1 MSTAA
6 GRVRWLWVVAVGV
19 AVGFAYTLSP
29 LTVLVVAA
37 LVPLWRRVSRDLAPR
52 ERQWL
57 LALVS
62 VAVVLRLAAVA
73 GLFLSADSDI
83 PYANFFGDEEF
94 FKRKT
99 TWLRN
104 VGMGIPISTA
114 DYMYAFDMVGESSYL
129 QVLMYLQALLGLAPY
144 GIHVLNAGLYLVAVL
159 VLYRLVRISFGGLA
173 AQAGLALLLFLPSL
187 FTWSVSALKEP
198 LYFLAAALVVAGAWA
213 AARARASWR
222 PAAFVAL
229 ALGGFVLQ
237 TLREGG
243 LVLTVTGVTGGYLLS
258 YVIQRPR
265 VLMGV
270 CLAAPVVVL
279 LAFTRPAVQER
290 AWVFMHQAAEKH
302 WGHINTAGLTYKLMP
317 PDFYEDRRAI
327 QAMTVADVGRY
338 SVRAVWAYVTV
349 PVPWEIESRS
359 ALAYLPEQMVWY
371 AVLALLP
378 IGTVAGLRR
387 DPLLTSLLLAHGV
400 AAVMMVAL
408 SGGNVGTLIRHRG
421 LAMPYLAWLAGL
433 GVVVAAQLLM
443 ARPRGL
449 HPVTNQLG
457 LGSKAGLTC
466 L

>member
-1 MSTAA
+1 MSQTAA
-6 GRVRWLWVVAVGV
+6 LAWAIGAGVVL
-19 AVGFAYTLSP
+19 GFSYTLSP
-29 LTVLVVAA
+29 LTVIVVLA

-62 VAVVLRLAAVA
+62 VAVVLRLAAIA

-104 VGMGIPISTA
+104 VSMGIPISTA
-114 DYMYAFDMVGESSYL
+114 DYQYAFDMVGESSYL

-159 VLYRLVRISFGGLA
+159 VLYRLTRIAFGGLA

-198 LYFLAAALVVAGAWA
+198 LYFLAAALVVTGAWT

-222 PAAFVAL
+222 PPAFVAL
-229 ALGGFVLQ
+229 AVGGVVLQ

-243 LVLTVTGVTGGYLLS
+243 LALTVAGVVGGYLLS

-265 VLMGV
+265 VLIGV

-290 AWVFMHQAAEKH
+290 AWGFVHQAAEKH
-302 WGHINTAGLTYKLMP
+302 WGHVNTAGLTFKLMP
-317 PDFYEDRRAI
+317 PEFYEDRRAI

-338 SVRAVWAYVTV
+338 TVRAVWAYVTV

-359 ALAYLPEQMVWY
+359 ALAFLPEQIVWY
-371 AVLALLP
+371 SVLMLLP
-378 IGTVAGLRR
+378 LGIVAGFRR
-387 DPLLTSLLLAHGV
+387 DPLLTSLLLAHG
-400 AAVMMVAL
+400 AAAAMMVAL

-433 GVVVAAQLLM
+433 GVVVAAQLLL
-443 ARPRGL
+443 ARRPGVR
-449 HPVTNQLG
+449 PVTNQLG
-457 LGSKAGLTC
+457 VGSKAGLTW